1 MGRKK
6 KQVETQPVEVKVTK
20 NAAVSY
26 AGGATIKIVKNGKV
40 RRTIQQHNEGT
51 LELFKFITNCLAGN
65 YQDDNRPIIL
75 RVGYLNPSNPDESTD
90 YSLAYVISSNSRA
103 YVKEDT
109 HAVIDISFNVPG
121 SLINIGN
128 ISTSTPLN
136 CLRIYSDTNKSNWG
150 KYSAQIKLTQTD
162 DEDNEAITSLSKDE
176 SLLIVWEME
185 VSTQINGGE

>member
-65 YQDDNRPIIL
+65 YQDTNRPMIL
-75 RVGYLNPSNPDESTD
+75 RVGYLNPINTEYTD
-90 YSLAYVISSNSRA
+90 YSLAYVIASSSRA
-103 YVKEDT
+103 YIKEDT

-121 SLINIGN
+121 SLINVGN

-136 CLRIYSDTNKSNWG
+136 CLRIYSDTNKSNG
-150 KYSAQIKLTQTD
+150 SKYSAQIRLTQTD